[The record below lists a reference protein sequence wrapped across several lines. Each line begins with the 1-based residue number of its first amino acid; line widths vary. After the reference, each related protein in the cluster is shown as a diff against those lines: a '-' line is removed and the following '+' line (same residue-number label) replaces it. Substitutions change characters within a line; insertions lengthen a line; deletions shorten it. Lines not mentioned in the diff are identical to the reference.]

1 VRSHDRFASRV
12 PQAGSP
18 MLQGRRSRLPNAPG
32 TAGQRTL
39 QQDLNQTG
47 FCALPSPRRGY
58 PPARVLL
65 FMFRGPPADR
75 RIGGSVRTQGL
86 IPAARHDVA
95 WVKAPEQARAPGRA
109 SRRAHGWTLMQT
121 SKEQHARPFGCK
133 VLLDDLV
140 STRKER

>member
-1 VRSHDRFASRV
+1 MPRERRASVRFSKTSTKTASAPCPHR
-12 PQAGSP
+12 AADI
-18 MLQGRRSRLPNAPG
+18 RRHGCCSSSSGVR
-32 TAGQRTL
+32 
-39 QQDLNQTG
+39 QQIAASG
-47 FCALPSPRRGY
+47 EA
-58 PPARVLL
+58 
-65 FMFRGPPADR
+65 
-75 RIGGSVRTQGL
+75 VRTQGL

>member
-1 VRSHDRFASRV
+1 MPRERRASVRFSKTSTKTASAV
-12 PQAGSP
+12 STAPAGIRQHGCCSS
-18 MLQGRRSRLPNAPG
+18 RSGVR
-32 TAGQRTL
+32 
-39 QQDLNQTG
+39 QQIAASG
-47 FCALPSPRRGY
+47 EA
-58 PPARVLL
+58 
-65 FMFRGPPADR
+65 
-75 RIGGSVRTQGL
+75 VRTQGL